1 MLLWQPAILCYQCLM
16 LSLIDLSL
24 WPALSFSPTTLRL
37 VLKWICRLTMA
48 FIVVCL
54 FRCVLNVI
62 IILKVNHDLVDN
74 VFMTILISVILYNSV
89 GVHLIVF

>member
-1 MLLWQPAILCYQCLM
+1 
-16 LSLIDLSL
+16 
-24 WPALSFSPTTLRL
+24 
-37 VLKWICRLTMA
+37 
-48 FIVVCL
+48 
-54 FRCVLNVI
+54 VI